1 MILLDPRTVLISYV
15 ISSLISMAVMASLW
29 AQHRRRSSGLA
40 YWLVDF
46 IMQFLGLLLIVLR
59 GNLPDFF
66 SIVLSNTLIIGG
78 TLVLLIGLE
87 RYYRKSSRQWF
98 NYIYLGLFFF
108 IQVYFVYIQPSLQWR
123 TINISVGILVMG
135 GQCAWLLMHR
145 VDPALQ
151 PGARP
156 AVIAFGFFSLVSL
169 VRIFVDLAVPQGTDV
184 FKSGLYDT
192 LVILIYQMLFIGLTY
207 ALVLMVHRRLNTAL
221 EDDISERKREEQAL
235 KGSEIRY
242 RSLFEN
248 SPISLWEEDYSE
260 VKRHLEKLKQQEITD
275 LRAYFDSHPDVL
287 IECANEIKVLD
298 TNQATLTLMRASSK
312 DQLIGNLKAVIGLGA
327 NTAFVD
333 ELTSIADGRTEYHW
347 EGDNYNLD
355 GERISVSLR
364 WMAAPGFE
372 DTLERVLVSV
382 LDVTARK
389 RAEQALHESETS
401 LQAIL
406 HSSAD
411 GILAVNSENQV
422 LYSNE
427 RFMEMW
433 RIPPEVR
440 ISKEDEVLLQHV
452 LDQLSD
458 PQGFLQKVRQLYKS
472 EEESID
478 MLDFKDG
485 RTFERVS
492 HPLMQAGELRGRVWS
507 IRDVTERKQAEQSL
521 RESEKR
527 YQDLFENA
535 PISLWEEDLSI
546 VQSHIQELRRQGIV
560 DFRPFFESHPEAVRE
575 LSNEIRVLDV
585 NAATLELMRAANKA
599 QLIGSLKQVIRNDGD
614 GNFLEELVS
623 IAEGQSEFEWDAINH
638 TLEGEELTVSL
649 KYSAV
654 PGYEDSLEKVLISVI
669 DVTAAREA
677 EESIK
682 NLNAELEQRVEKRT
696 RELRDAQQKLLRQE
710 KLAVLGQMAGSVGHE
725 LRNPLGVISNSVY
738 YLKQVQPDA
747 NEKTKKYLDI
757 IEQQVHTSDKII
769 GDLLGF
775 ARNTSV
781 DRQALAVPKLVQK
794 VLERYPVPGTIRV
807 KLELPAELPRVF
819 VDPPQIEQVLGNL
832 VVNACQ
838 AMKEGG
844 DLAISARQITPDTEQ
859 DQQQQMLKIEV
870 KDAGTGISSENMQ
883 KLFEPLFTTKAGGI
897 GLGLA
902 VSRKLAE
909 ANGGR
914 IEVESQAGKGST
926 FTLYL
931 PVRADK

>member
-1 MILLDPRTVLISYV
+1 MNLLDPRTVLISYV

-40 YWLVDF
+40 YWLADF

-66 SIVLSNTLIIGG
+66 SIVLSNTFIIGG

-87 RYYRKSSRQWF
+87 RYYEKSSWQWF

-108 IQVYFVYIQPSLQWR
+108 IQMYFVYIQPSLQWR
-123 TINISVGILVMG
+123 TINISVGILVMC
-135 GQCAWLLMHR
+135 GQSAWLLMQR

-192 LVILIYQMLFIGLTY
+192 LGILIYQMLFIGLTY
-207 ALVLMVHRRLNTAL
+207 ALVLMVNRRLNTAL

-275 LRAYFDSHPDVL
+275 LHAYFDGHPDVL

-298 TNQATLTLMRASSK
+298 TNQATLALMRASSK

-327 NTAFVD
+327 STAFVD

-364 WMAAPGFE
+364 WMAAPGYE

-382 LDVTARK
+382 LDVTA
-389 RAEQALHESETS
+389 
-401 LQAIL
+401 
-406 HSSAD
+406 
-411 GILAVNSENQV
+411 
-422 LYSNE
+422 
-427 RFMEMW
+427 
-433 RIPPEVR
+433 
-440 ISKEDEVLLQHV
+440 
-452 LDQLSD
+452 
-458 PQGFLQKVRQLYKS
+458 
-472 EEESID
+472 
-478 MLDFKDG
+478 
-485 RTFERVS
+485 
-492 HPLMQAGELRGRVWS
+492 
-507 IRDVTERKQAEQSL
+507 
-521 RESEKR
+521 
-527 YQDLFENA
+527 
-535 PISLWEEDLSI
+535 
-546 VQSHIQELRRQGIV
+546 
-560 DFRPFFESHPEAVRE
+560 
-575 LSNEIRVLDV
+575 
-585 NAATLELMRAANKA
+585 
-599 QLIGSLKQVIRNDGD
+599 
-614 GNFLEELVS
+614 
-623 IAEGQSEFEWDAINH
+623 
-638 TLEGEELTVSL
+638 
-649 KYSAV
+649 
-654 PGYEDSLEKVLISVI
+654 
-669 DVTAAREA
+669 AREA

-682 NLNAELEQRVEKRT
+682 NLNTELEQRVEKRT

-781 DRQALAVPKLVQK
+781 ERQALVVSNLVQK
-794 VLERYPVPGTIRV
+794 VLERYPVPGTIKV

-838 AMKEGG
+838 AMKDGG
-844 DLAISARQITPDTEQ
+844 DLAISAHQITPDTEQ

-870 KDAGTGISSENMQ
+870 KDAGTGISSENKQ

-902 VSRKLAE
+902 VSKKLAE

-914 IEVESQAGKGST
+914 IEVKSQVGKGST

-931 PVRADK
+931 PVKADK